1 MNERSIGEPTWM
13 RRSAEVLIQSFNFRY
28 FLNLV
33 ARGKEDPMRRGFAL
47 LASVTALGLL
57 SPTAFGQYPYPYG
70 PMPYPQPYGYP
81 MPVPAYG
88 PNPMMVRPMAYS
100 PAPMP
105 MWQAPPANNTKVF
118 VYGPLT
124 DETVVVATPN
134 PLRAAAYPPAP
145 KADAGASSVSQAQ
158 LALTRGGH
166 GTLPTYSKAD
176 LPPEACGTGCNEG
189 ACGLAC
195 DRPAYEP
202 PMRGR
207 GHFIGEVGASFLVPF
222 ATSRLAY
229 NTIVAGV
236 PTSTDF
242 PRQVDTGVGAS
253 FGYLFHT
260 GWGVR
265 GEYDY
270 LRGSISTSVNSAVPG
285 TTIIAGPI
293 VSPSLALQAG
303 VGVDQFSFTQ
313 RLEMHSTNIELLKET
328 CLLDTTLL
336 FSVGGRFT
344 QMTQGYSALRTN
356 PGGVSPAA
364 AIAFDRE
371 SFDSGNRFQGWGPT
385 MSFEAVRPLG
395 CGFSLYGN
403 LRGSFLWGTDRFD
416 QDYGSQVTSVNGGVP
431 GTTVVQTSST
441 AFDTR
446 VVSILETEAGVQ
458 MGHRFGRCYV
468 FARVGGVYQYW
479 WDVGNPTRA
488 NGNLSFIG
496 GAAKLGI
503 TF

>member
-1 MNERSIGEPTWM
+1 
-13 RRSAEVLIQSFNFRY
+13 
-28 FLNLV
+28 
-33 ARGKEDPMRRGFAL
+33 MRRGFAL
-47 LASVTALGLL
+47 LVSVTAIGLL
-57 SPTAFGQYPYPYG
+57 SPAAFGQYPYPYG
-70 PMPYPQPYGYP
+70 PMPMPYPQPYGYQ
-81 MPVPAYG
+81 MQMPAYG
-88 PNPMMVRPMAYS
+88 PNPMMARPMVY
-100 PAPMP
+100 PQAPMP
-105 MWQAPPANNTKVF
+105 MWQAAPANNTKVF

-124 DETVVVATPN
+124 DETIVVTTPN
-134 PLRAAAYPPAP
+134 PVMAAPYPMAP
-145 KADAGASSVSQAQ
+145 KANAGGPSVAQAQ
-158 LALTRGGH
+158 LALPPHGH
-166 GTLPTYSKAD
+166 GTLPTYSKSD
-176 LPPEACGTGCNEG
+176 LPPEACGPGCSDG
-189 ACGLAC
+189 ACGPAC
-195 DRPAYEP
+195 GQPAYEP

-207 GHFIGEVGASFLVPF
+207 GHFIGEVGATFLVPY

-229 NTIVAGV
+229 STIVPGAT
-236 PTSTDF
+236 TSTDF
-242 PRQVDTGVGAS
+242 PRQVDTGVSAS

-270 LRGSISTSVNSAVPG
+270 LRGSISSSVANAIPG
-285 TTIIAGPI
+285 TTIIGGLVA
-293 VSPSLALQAG
+293 SPGVALKAG

-313 RLEMHSTNIELLKET
+313 RLEMHNTDIEILKESS
-328 CLLDTTLL
+328 LLDTTLL

-344 QMTQGYSALRTN
+344 QMTQGYTATRTN
-356 PGGVSPAA
+356 PGGVNGAA

-371 SFDSGNRFQGWGPT
+371 NFDSANRFQGWGPT

-416 QDYGSQVTSVNGGVP
+416 REYNSQLTSVVGGAPV
-431 GTTVVQTSST
+431 TTIVQTSAT

-446 VVSILETEAGVQ
+446 VISILETEAGVQ
-458 MGHRFGRCYV
+458 FGQRLGRCYV

-479 WDVGNPTRA
+479 WDVGNPIRA
-488 NGNLSFIG
+488 NGNLSFVG